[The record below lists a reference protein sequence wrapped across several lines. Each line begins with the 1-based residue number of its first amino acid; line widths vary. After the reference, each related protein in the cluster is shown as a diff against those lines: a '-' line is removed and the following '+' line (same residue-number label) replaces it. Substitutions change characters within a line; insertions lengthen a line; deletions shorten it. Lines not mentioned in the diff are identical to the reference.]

1 MVGREERFESQL
13 LGMNREAVDLVTVP
27 LLIAR
32 QEVGRQENAELQ
44 IELLLVI
51 ALTRRHYVDVLTAAA
66 QTVRLPRADGT
77 TYDYSPTGV
86 FRFASGGSPPRS
98 RIAYA
103 ATHVVADSQT
113 AIDWER
119 TLAFRRHIWGYGLG
133 VAEAMDTAQ
142 RGMGLDWEASKEL
155 IRRSVAEARAVNGWI
170 VCGANTDQLQ
180 PGAPRDLRE
189 VEAAYEEQCEF
200 VESHRAQVVVMAS
213 RDLARIARGPDEYA
227 RVYDRVLSQLR
238 RPALIHWLGEVFD
251 PALAGYWGHTDLD
264 RAEEVCIAIIAAN
277 RDKVEG
283 VKISLLDQAREIA
296 MRKRLPDGVHMFTGD
311 DFDYPTTIAGDGE
324 RYSDALLGAFDLIA
338 PAASAA
344 LLALD
349 AGDRGRFAAILES
362 TVGLSRHVF
371 TAPTM
376 YYKTGIVFMA
386 YLNGFQ
392 DHFQMIGGFEGGRGA
407 AHLAELFVLADQA
420 GLLRDPD
427 LAIHRIRHAMVAA
440 GVS

>member
-1 MVGREERFESQL
+1 M
-13 LGMNREAVDLVTVP
+13 M
-27 LLIAR
+27 
-32 QEVGRQENAELQ
+32 
-44 IELLLVI
+44 
-51 ALTRRHYVDVLTAAA
+51 LTRRHYVDELTASA
-66 QTVRLPRADGT
+66 QTVRLPHADGT
-77 TYDYSPTGV
+77 TYEYTPTAA
-86 FRFASGGSPPRS
+86 FRYASAGSPPQS

-103 ATHVVADSQT
+103 ATHVVADPR
-113 AIDWER
+113 AGIDWER

-142 RGMGLDWEASKEL
+142 RGMGLDWEASKDL
-155 IRRSVAEARAVNGWI
+155 IRRSVAEARAVNGKI

-180 PGAPRDLRE
+180 PGAARDLRE

-200 VESHRAQVVVMAS
+200 VESQGGQVVVMAS
-213 RDLARIARGPDEYA
+213 RELARIGTEPDDYA

-251 PALAGYWGHTDLD
+251 PALAGYWGHADLD
-264 RAEEVCIAIIAAN
+264 RAEEVCLAIIAAN

-338 PAASAA
+338 PAASAG
-344 LLALD
+344 LMALD
-349 AGDRGRFAAILES
+349 AGNKDRFAAILES

-386 YLNGFQ
+386 YLNGHQ
-392 DHFQMIGGFEGGRGA
+392 DHFQMIGGLEGGRSV
-407 AHLAELFVLADQA
+407 AHLAELFVLADKA

-427 LAIHRIRHAMVAA
+427 LAIDRIGQVMAAA

>member
-1 MVGREERFESQL
+1 MVGSEQRVESEL
-13 LGMNREAVDLVTVP
+13 LGMDRKPSDLIAVPIV
-27 LLIAR
+27 IAR
-32 QEVGRQENAELQ
+32 QEIGRQEDPELQ
-44 IELLLVI
+44 IE
-51 ALTRRHYVDVLTAAA
+51 HYVDVLTASAE
-66 QTVRLPRADGT
+66 TVRLPRADGT
-77 TYDYSPTGV
+77 MYDYTPTGV
-86 FRFASGGSPPRS
+86 FLYASGGSAPRS

-103 ATHVVADSQT
+103 ATHVAADSR
-113 AIDWER
+113 AEIDWER

-155 IRRSVAEARAVNGWI
+155 ILRSVAEARAVGGKI
-170 VCGANTDQLQ
+170 VCGAQTDQLQ
-180 PGAPRDLRE
+180 PGAARDLRD

-200 VESHRAQVVVMAS
+200 VESQGGQVVVMAS
-213 RDLARIARGPDEYA
+213 RELARIARGPDDYA
-227 RVYDRVLSQLR
+227 RVYDRVLSQLG

-251 PALAGYWGHTDLD
+251 PALAGYWGDADPD
-264 RAEEVCIAIIAAN
+264 RAEEVFLAILAAHQ
-277 RDKVEG
+277 DKVEG
-283 VKISLLDQAREIA
+283 VKISLLDQGREIA
-296 MRKRLPDGVHMFTGD
+296 MRRRLPDGIHMFTGD

-349 AGDRGRFAAILES
+349 AGHKDRFGAILES
-362 TVGLSRHVF
+362 TVALSRHVF

-386 YLNGFQ
+386 YLNGHQ
-392 DHFQMIGGFEGGRGA
+392 DHFQMIGGLEGGRSTV
-407 AHLAELFVLADQA
+407 HLAQLFVLADKA
-420 GLLRDPD
+420 GLLRDPE
-427 LAIHRIRHAMVAA
+427 LAIDRIGHAMDAA